1 MQLTGWKF
9 RVVSER
15 TVLAI
20 QGNMDQAQ
28 NKVNEE
34 MPSETLL
41 PKPQQTLLNGM
52 SLRKK
57 GGWVIIIFV
66 IYTLSAGFIMG
77 MERNTLFSDLQR
89 LEAVHADEERQLGLN
104 MLVTRAIL
112 IVNENYYSAGL
123 ETTAGLNT
131 AVRSVAVQIEAVLT
145 SLSNVAQSYPLLLD
159 DVVALRANLEALTNK
174 PPNRAAIAEIRN
186 NLHKLVIGLDQV
198 TILVRSHKQALLER
212 YRKTFDRLSLLWSFT
227 AAIGVAFLGGLM
239 MFFVTRLAGD
249 IRRVQ
254 DRALAIIDGY
264 RGKPLAVTR
273 YDELGALME
282 AINRMQLELR
292 QHEMQME
299 LIRQQR
305 FHKEKMAAVGS
316 LAAVVAHEINNPLS
330 AIVGAA
336 RLMSELRDTHGGGD
350 NQYIQQA
357 EVILAQAMRVMNIT
371 RQISEFSMPQAADPE
386 AELLDLNNL
395 IRSTAKF
402 ISFDRRF
409 SSIDMVLN
417 LDAQLPAVYAVGD
430 HLTQVVMNLLINAA
444 DASEGRTDH
453 KPRIVISTSRCE
465 KGVMVTV
472 TDNGTGMDKSTLNRV
487 FEEYFTTKPMGK
499 GSGIGMAV
507 SKSLIESGGGVI
519 SIESELGIGTTVT
532 LQLPTAAGNTA

>member
-1 MQLTGWKF
+1 
-9 RVVSER
+9 
-15 TVLAI
+15 
-20 QGNMDQAQ
+20 MDQAQ
-28 NKVNEE
+28 NEMNENIR
-34 MPSETLL
+34 SESPYPKLQPILL
-41 PKPQQTLLNGM
+41 SGM

-57 GGWVIIIFV
+57 GFWVMVIFV
-66 IYTLSAGFIMG
+66 VYTLSAGFIMG
-77 MERNTLFSDLQR
+77 MERNNLYSDLQQ
-89 LEAVHADEERQLGLN
+89 LEAVHVDEERQLGLN

-123 ETTAGLNT
+123 EAPASMNV
-131 AVRSVAVQIEAVLT
+131 AARSIAVQIEAVL
-145 SLSNVAQSYPLLLD
+145 SGLNSVAQSYPLLLD
-159 DVVALRANLEALTNK
+159 DVSALRANLDMLTNRS
-174 PPNRAAIAEIRN
+174 PNRASIAEVRN
-186 NLHKLVIGLDQV
+186 NLHKLVIGLSQV
-198 TILVRSHKQALLER
+198 TTLVRSHKQALLER
-212 YRKTFDRLSLLWSFT
+212 YRKTFDRLSLVWSTT

-249 IRRVQ
+249 IRLVQ
-254 DRALAIIDGY
+254 DRSLAIIDGY
-264 RGKPLAVTR
+264 RGKPLEVTR
-273 YDELGALME
+273 QDELGALME
-282 AINRMQLELR
+282 AINRMQFELR

-299 LIRQQR
+299 LVRQQR

-336 RLMSELRDTHGGGD
+336 RMMAELRDTPEGGD
-350 NQYIQQA
+350 SPYIQQA

-371 RQISEFSMPQAADPE
+371 RQISEFSMPQAAEPE

-417 LDAQLPAVYAVGD
+417 LDAQLPAVHAVGD
-430 HLTQVVMNLLINAA
+430 HITQVIMNLLINAA
-444 DASEGRTDH
+444 DASEGRIDPR
-453 KPRIVISTSRCE
+453 PRIVISTSRCE
-465 KGVMVTV
+465 KGVMVMV
-472 TDNGTGMDKSTLNRV
+472 TDNGMGMDKATLGRV

-507 SKSLIESGGGVI
+507 SKSLIEAGGGAI
-519 SIESELGIGTTVT
+519 SIESELGIGTTAT
-532 LQLPTAAGNTA
+532 LQLPIAAVNTA